1 MGRGNSS
8 HRTQFTTVKDADKGT
23 EVAPGPLHHG
33 VPWRA
38 ALLTCDGLCAGT
50 ALLGIEVP
58 KALDAVGVVILGGE
72 LLPSQGGLAARAD
85 KALLVPGLIPV
96 GHSSLG
102 EGLQQERKCW

>member
-1 MGRGNSS
+1 MPVAVLKGDV
-8 HRTQFTTVKDADKGT
+8 FATTKA
-23 EVAPGPLHHG
+23 
-33 VPWRA
+33 
-38 ALLTCDGLCAGT
+38 CDGLCAGA

-58 KALDAVGVVILGGE
+58 KALDAVWVVILGGE

-102 EGLQQERKCW
+102 EGLFASSAARSKLALITGDTVIILLVWDEGP

>member
-1 MGRGNSS
+1 M
-8 HRTQFTTVKDADKGT
+8 KDADKGT
-23 EVAPGPLHHG
+23 EVAPGSLHQSVPL
-33 VPWRA
+33 RA
-38 ALLTCDGLCAGT
+38 VLLTCDGLCART

-58 KALDAVGVVILGGE
+58 KALDAVWVVILGGE

-102 EGLQQERKCW
+102 EGLQEGNTCW